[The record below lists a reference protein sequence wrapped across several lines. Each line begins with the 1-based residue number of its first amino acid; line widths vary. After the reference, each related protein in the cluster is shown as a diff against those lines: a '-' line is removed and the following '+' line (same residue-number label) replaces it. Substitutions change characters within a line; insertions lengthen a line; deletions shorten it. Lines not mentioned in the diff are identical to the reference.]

1 MRPGIT
7 IFILSLIMFAV
18 IIAGCTDN
26 NKPGNATPTAAPS
39 VTATP
44 DVKGTIHSSQVRL
57 ADLRIV
63 PEGSKEGL
71 AGDFNITLENVGSSE
86 ARNVSLNLLVRD
98 MKTLEQL
105 FDINYTLE
113 RPIPVH
119 GNSNI
124 ILPAGVYN
132 SGTDS
137 VIFGLRLYWGEKQE
151 FWNAYNTTRTLPW
164 FQPVG

>member
-1 MRPGIT
+1 
-7 IFILSLIMFAV
+7 
-18 IIAGCTDN
+18 
-26 NKPGNATPTAAPS
+26 
-39 VTATP
+39 
-44 DVKGTIHSSQVRL
+44 
-57 ADLRIV
+57 
-63 PEGSKEGL
+63 
-71 AGDFNITLENVGSSE
+71 
-86 ARNVSLNLLVRD
+86 